1 MAPYK
6 KRQLDLKPKHGSSTV
21 KKACPSLVSDC
32 AMKVPVVVLHKL
44 NVEPYQGNRKRNI
57 KEPDHRARSEQDRQ
71 EDLVAVDK
79 LTKPPHLGYY
89 SLPPT
94 DEMAPYKKQQLDL
107 KPKHGSSTVKKA
119 CPSLVSDCAM
129 KVPVVVLHKL
139 NVEPD
144 QGIRKRNIK
153 EPDHRARSEQD
164 RQEDLVAG
172 DKLTKPPHLG
182 YYSLP
187 PTDEMAPYKKQL
199 DLKPKHGSSTVKKAC
214 PSLVS
219 DCAMK
224 VPVVVLHKLNV
235 EPDQGI
241 RKRNI
246 KEPDHR
252 ARSEQDRQEVP
263 ALGNGHGHDKMVL
276 SPVEQSALLH
286 PTPEFTRNNDQQDC
300 NQKAVC
306 RKQLRVQLVRM
317 NIETKNELEKQATN
331 ESDSDHEDVQPTD
344 RSLLNVQHEDQEEL
358 SSEKSDSDQFNE
370 QDLEMLS
377 LYERQR
383 LKNIKQNATFLKAIK
398 LHEVSSDLYQLKKN
412 RTIVR
417 REKPQIHTVTRQS
430 NRLQG
435 IAPSLPMAEEQSQ
448 FIQKKEQSR
457 RRAKKLW
464 VYPIVSEKREKW
476 YFNELYRDLR
486 RYPDK
491 FKAFCRLPIQGF
503 DRLLQI
509 LSPELSYCSTFR
521 KKANSAEERL
531 LITLRFLATGESY
544 TSLEIQFR
552 VGKSTI
558 SQIVRRTCNVIWQK
572 LQPIVMPSPTE
583 KTWLQVAAGFQS
595 VANFPNCVGA
605 VGGKHVRVQ
614 QPVRSGSHFF
624 NCMQCFSVVLM
635 AVADARYKFVAVDVG
650 AYGNTGDSLV
660 LRTSQIPL
668 QILQDSGT
676 LPAPRPLPGSTH
688 PVPFVMVSNEA
699 FPLMTHLLRPYPQM
713 GLDAR
718 RRVFNYRLSRARRY
732 VECAFGI
739 MTNQWRIF
747 HTVIQLG
754 TDTVDPVIKA
764 CCVLHN
770 YAREYITDVDE
781 ESQQTVFTPVLNVG
795 LGTPS
800 DSGDCVRETFTDYFM
815 SPEGAVHWQ

>member
-448 FIQKKEQSR
+448 FIQKKFPKPSSYE
-457 RRAKKLW
+457 
-464 VYPIVSEKREKW
+464 
-476 YFNELYRDLR
+476 YR
-486 RYPDK
+486 
-491 FKAFCRLPIQGF
+491 
-503 DRLLQI
+503 
-509 LSPELSYCSTFR
+509 
-521 KKANSAEERL
+521 NSASYVNDLMSMTTDKQTIARVVPSYVCCLAIHPSNTSTLVAGGDMRGVIGLWDMQSAGVYRFPLLHSRVCSIGFSPSNAERL
-531 LITLRFLATGESY
+531 LSAGREGTIRCGDISRSVFDEVYRGEESLSSFDFLSADGSVLIVSHFDSKLSVVDCRTPPNTHNVRGFLHLNYVRTVNVHPLARDFSLVAEDRSSLIYDVRKLSTSSTQPVMHLFGHERDVCSASFSPSTGNHVLTNDAENVIRFKEDASHFRIPASWDRKQENCFGQGIKIDHKINIFHVNGQLLHTFSCTPLTSQPSACAFHPTRDLMVAGTATG
-544 TSLEIQFR
+544 
-552 VGKSTI
+552 
-558 SQIVRRTCNVIWQK
+558 
-572 LQPIVMPSPTE
+572 
-583 KTWLQVAAGFQS
+583 QV
-595 VANFPNCVGA
+595 CVW
-605 VGGKHVRVQ
+605 K
-614 QPVRSGSHFF
+614 
-624 NCMQCFSVVLM
+624 
-635 AVADARYKFVAVDVG
+635 K
-650 AYGNTGDSLV
+650 
-660 LRTSQIPL
+660 I
-668 QILQDSGT
+668 
-676 LPAPRPLPGSTH
+676 
-688 PVPFVMVSNEA
+688 
-699 FPLMTHLLRPYPQM
+699 
-713 GLDAR
+713 
-718 RRVFNYRLSRARRY
+718 
-732 VECAFGI
+732 
-739 MTNQWRIF
+739 
-747 HTVIQLG
+747 
-754 TDTVDPVIKA
+754 
-764 CCVLHN
+764 
-770 YAREYITDVDE
+770 
-781 ESQQTVFTPVLNVG
+781 
-795 LGTPS
+795 
-800 DSGDCVRETFTDYFM
+800 
-815 SPEGAVHWQ
+815 